1 MFAAGQCVFACLRKI
16 QIVKY
21 ESPGGR
27 YVPNGLWV
35 YARHDVCLPCLLM
48 LSTSDLRNCS
58 RCQSSAGFSKFRP
71 SGKCQ
76 CGNYSLM
83 PALVG
88 PAFHT
93 AGPNCKDWQYDWHY
107 DNGNYS

>member
-27 YVPNGLWV
+27 YVPTGLWV

-48 LSTSDLRNCS
+48 LSTSDLRNWG
-58 RCQSSAGFSKFRP
+58 RT
-71 SGKCQ
+71 
-76 CGNYSLM
+76 YSLV
-83 PALVG
+83 PSFQNSDRQANASVEIIV
-88 PAFHT
+88 
-93 AGPNCKDWQYDWHY
+93 
-107 DNGNYS
+107 